1 MERKLFSKVIMTM
14 TAAAVMGLASCS
26 NENTP
31 MGGDLTPQGEPTSM
45 KLVLDLSGGD
55 YSRAINDG
63 NSKTEETTIEKL
75 QVYIY
80 NDKGIFE
87 KEHEIPFAELE
98 EVAGHDNQYA
108 TKNILAA
115 TTGKK
120 TIYVGANM
128 TDAMKQ
134 IMKANSAQALAK
146 KGVGAALS
154 DITVD
159 NKFVM
164 FSTVAA
170 GNTLKATAED
180 QPANIPAD
188 NQVKVTLQRL
198 AAKIAVGM
206 TANLTD
212 QDVQQGAAGNITDL
226 GFLVDNINKMYYLT
240 YGGVDGNT
248 PAATDANMFV
258 KDYDKNNHFEFADWQ
273 NNPQF
278 KGITPGTADKT
289 GWNTAYAAENL
300 TADKFIK
307 GVTRIVVKGQFT
319 PKSGIVVGG
328 TAGQRTFKETDGH
341 IVKGDSYYM
350 FNLPEA
356 GGYAFFKE
364 ADATEDILKEWLTSI
379 GITDTGKQNEAIAAK
394 ILYTNGMNY
403 WWITVDDNRG
413 DIKRNNFYRADITS
427 IWAPGRNDGKFD
439 DIKDKDDK
447 VDEKTNITV
456 KITVEPWNLKEFNA
470 DLRP

>member
-26 NENTP
+26 NENVP

-45 KLVLDLSGGD
+45 KLVLDLSGGA
-55 YSRAINDG
+55 YSRAIQDN
-63 NSKTEETTIEKL
+63 NATEEEKKIKNL
-75 QVYIY
+75 NVYIY
-80 NDKGIFE
+80 DANGIFE
-87 KEHEIPFAELE
+87 KEHEIPFAELD
-98 EVAGHDNQYA
+98 VVVGQDNQYA
-108 TKNILAA
+108 TKNILEA

-128 TDAMKQ
+128 TDAMKK

-146 KGVGAALS
+146 KGVGAALTE
-154 DITVD
+154 ITD
-159 NKFVM
+159 NNGFVM
-164 FSTVAA
+164 FSTTAA
-170 GNTLKATAED
+170 GNTLKATDAD
-180 QPANIPAD
+180 QADQIPVD
-188 NQVKVTLQRL
+188 NQVTVKLQRL

-206 TANLTD
+206 SANT
-212 QDVQQGAAGNITDL
+212 QDIQQGAAGTIDDL

-240 YGGVDGNT
+240 YGGVDGVNT
-248 PAATDANMFV
+248 PAATDANMLV
-258 KDYDKNNHFEFADWQ
+258 KDYVENNFEFADWQ

-278 KGITPGTADKT
+278 KGITPGAAARAT
-289 GWNTAYAAENL
+289 WNTAYAAENL

-328 TAGQRTFKETDGH
+328 TAGQRTFKETDGY
-341 IVKGDSYYM
+341 ITKGENYCM

-364 ADATEDILKEWLTSI
+364 ADATEEILKEWLTSI
-379 GITDTGKQNEAIAAK
+379 GITDTDKQNEAIAAK
-394 ILYTNGMNY
+394 VLYTGGMNY
-403 WWITVDDNRG
+403 WWITVNDNRG
-413 DIKRNNFYRADITS
+413 DITRNNFYRADITS
-427 IWAPGRNDGKFD
+427 IWAPGRNGGKFD
-439 DIKDKDDK
+439 EDKDKDDK

-456 KITVEPWNLKEFNA
+456 KITVEPWQLKEFNA
-470 DLRP
+470 ELRP

>member
-45 KLVLDLSGGD
+45 KLVLDLSGGA
-55 YSRAINDG
+55 YSRAINDV
-63 NSKTEETTIEKL
+63 NSKTEETTINKL

-80 NDKGIFE
+80 NDKGLFE

-154 DITVD
+154 DITTD

-170 GNTLKATAED
+170 GNTLKATDANQAD
-180 QPANIPAD
+180 QIPTE
-188 NQVKVTLQRL
+188 NQVTVTLQRL

-206 TANLTD
+206 SAQMD
-212 QDVQQGAAGNITDL
+212 APDVKQGAAGNITDL

-240 YGGVDGNT
+240 YGGEGVNT
-248 PAATDANMFV
+248 PAATEANMLV
-258 KDYDKNNHFEFADWQ
+258 ADYDKNNFEFATW
-273 NNPQF
+273 NGNPQF
-278 KGITPGTADKT
+278 QAITPGTADKT
-289 GWNTAYAAENL
+289 TWNTAYAAENL
-300 TADKFIK
+300 TTDKVIE

-319 PKSGIVVGG
+319 PKSGIKVDGV
-328 TAGQRTFKETDGH
+328 APNYTFANTDGH
-341 IVKGDSYYM
+341 ITAGTDYYM

-356 GGYAFFKE
+356 GGYAFFNKTDGDDDAKVKAWLKHIGV
-364 ADATEDILKEWLTSI
+364 ADANIDDVATTKV
-379 GITDTGKQNEAIAAK
+379 
-394 ILYTNGMNY
+394 LYTKGMNY

-413 DIKRNNFYRADITS
+413 DIKRNNFYRADIKS
-427 IWAPGRNDGKFD
+427 IWAPGRNNGKFGND
-439 DIKDKDDK
+439 DKDDV

-456 KITVEPWNLKEFNA
+456 KITVEPWTLKEFNA
-470 DLRP
+470 ELRP

>member
-26 NENTP
+26 NENAP

-45 KLVLDLSGGD
+45 KLVLDLSGGA
-55 YSRAINDG
+55 YSRAISDN

-98 EVAGHDNQYA
+98 EVAGHNNQYA

-128 TDAMKQ
+128 TDGMKQ
-134 IMKANSAQALAK
+134 IMKANSVQALAK

-154 DITVD
+154 DITTD

-170 GNTLKATAED
+170 GNTLKATDANQAD
-180 QPANIPAD
+180 QIPTE
-188 NQVKVTLQRL
+188 NQVTVTLQRL

-206 TANLTD
+206 TANLAD
-212 QDVQQGAAGNITDL
+212 QGVQQGAAGEITDL

-240 YGGVDGNT
+240 YGGEGVNT
-248 PAATDANMFV
+248 PAATDANMLV
-258 KDYDKNNHFEFADWQ
+258 ADYDKNNFEFATW
-273 NNPQF
+273 NANPQF
-278 KGITPGTADKT
+278 QTITPGIADKA
-289 GWNTAYAAENL
+289 GWKTAYAAENL
-300 TADKFIK
+300 TTDKVIE

-319 PKSGIVVGG
+319 PKSGIKVDG
-328 TAGQRTFKETDGH
+328 TAGQRTFTETNGY
-341 IVKGDSYYM
+341 ITKGENYCM

-364 ADATEDILKEWLTSI
+364 ADATEEILKEWLTSI
-379 GITDTGKQNEAIAAK
+379 GITDAGKQNEAIAAK
-394 ILYTNGMNY
+394 VLYTGGMNY

-413 DIKRNNFYRADITS
+413 DIKRNNFYRADIKS
-427 IWAPGRNDGKFD
+427 IWAPGRNNGEFGND
-439 DIKDKDDK
+439 DKDDV

-456 KITVEPWNLKEFNA
+456 QITVEPWNLKEFNA

>member
-45 KLVLDLSGGD
+45 KLVLDLSGGA
-55 YSRAINDG
+55 YSRAIQDDNATDV
-63 NSKTEETTIEKL
+63 EKKIDNL
-75 QVYIY
+75 NVYIY
-80 NDKGIFE
+80 DANGIFE
-87 KEHEIPFAELE
+87 KEHILNLANDFEEGANNVWTTNKVLE
-98 EVAGHDNQYA
+98 
-108 TKNILAA
+108 A

-128 TDAMKQ
+128 TAGMKQ

-146 KGVGAALS
+146 KGVGATLTE
-154 DITVD
+154 ITG
-159 NKFVM
+159 NNGFVM

-170 GNTLKATAED
+170 GNTLKATDANQAD
-180 QPANIPAD
+180 QIPTE
-188 NQVKVTLQRL
+188 NQVTVTLQRL

-206 TANLTD
+206 TADLAA
-212 QDVQQGAAGNITDL
+212 QGVKQGAAGEITDL

-240 YGGVDGNT
+240 YGGVDTNT

-258 KDYDKNNHFEFADWQ
+258 KDYDKDNHFEFADWK
-273 NNPQF
+273 NTPQF
-278 KGITPGTADKT
+278 KTITPGTADKT
-289 GWNTAYAAENL
+289 TWKTAYAAENL
-300 TADKFIK
+300 TTDKVIE

-319 PKSGIVVGG
+319 PKSGIKVDGVAPNYTFAN
-328 TAGQRTFKETDGH
+328 TADYIAAGAD
-341 IVKGDSYYM
+341 YYM

-356 GGYAFFKE
+356 GGYAFFNKTDGDDDVKVR
-364 ADATEDILKEWLTSI
+364 AWLKHI
-379 GITDTGKQNEAIAAK
+379 GIANGQLDAVAAAK
-394 ILYTNGMNY
+394 VLYTGGMNY

-413 DIKRNNFYRADITS
+413 DIKRNNFYRADIKS
-427 IWAPGRNDGKFD
+427 IWAPGRNNGEFGN
-439 DIKDKDDK
+439 DDK
-447 VDEKTNITV
+447 GDVVDEKTNITV
-456 KITVEPWNLKEFNA
+456 QITVEPWNMKDFNA

>member
-26 NENTP
+26 NENVP

-55 YSRAINDG
+55 YSRAIQDDNATDV
-63 NSKTEETTIEKL
+63 EKKIDNL
-75 QVYIY
+75 NVYIY
-80 NDKGIFE
+80 DANGIFE
-87 KEHEIPFAELE
+87 KEHILNLANDFEEGANNVWTTNKVLE
-98 EVAGHDNQYA
+98 
-108 TKNILAA
+108 A

-146 KGVGAALS
+146 KGVGATLTE
-154 DITVD
+154 ITG
-159 NKFVM
+159 NNGFVM

-170 GNTLKATAED
+170 GNTLKATD
-180 QPANIPAD
+180 ANQANQIPTE
-188 NQVKVTLQRL
+188 NQVTVTLQRL

-206 TANLTD
+206 TANLAD
-212 QDVQQGAAGNITDL
+212 LGVKQGAAGEITDL

-248 PAATDANMFV
+248 PAATDANMLV
-258 KDYDKNNHFEFADWQ
+258 ADYDKNNFEFATW
-273 NNPQF
+273 NANPQF
-278 KGITPGTADKT
+278 QTITPGTVGKET
-289 GWNTAYAAENL
+289 WRTAYAAENL
-300 TADKFIK
+300 TTDKVIE

-319 PKSGIVVGG
+319 PKSGIKVDGVAPDYTFTN
-328 TAGQRTFKETDGH
+328 TADH
-341 IVKGDSYYM
+341 IAAGADYYM

-356 GGYAFFKE
+356 GGYAFFNKTDGDDDVKVT
-364 ADATEDILKEWLTSI
+364 AWLKHI
-379 GITDTGKQNEAIAAK
+379 GIADGQLDAVAATK
-394 ILYTNGMNY
+394 VLYTKGMNY

-413 DIKRNNFYRADITS
+413 DIKRNNFYRADIKS
-427 IWAPGRNDGKFD
+427 IWAPGRNNGEFGN
-439 DIKDKDDK
+439 DDK
-447 VDEKTNITV
+447 GDVVDEKTNITV

-470 DLRP
+470 ELRP

>member
-26 NENTP
+26 NENVP

-45 KLVLDLSGGD
+45 KLVLDLSGGA

-63 NSKTEETTIEKL
+63 NSKTEETTIDKL

-87 KEHEIPFAELE
+87 KEHEIPFAELD
-98 EVAGHDNQYA
+98 EVVGEDNKYA

-154 DITVD
+154 DITTN

-170 GNTLKATAED
+170 GNTLKATDANQAD
-180 QPANIPAD
+180 QIPTE
-188 NQVKVTLQRL
+188 NQVTVTLQRL

-206 TANLTD
+206 SAQMD
-212 QDVQQGAAGNITDL
+212 APGVKQGAAGEITNL

-248 PAATDANMFV
+248 PAATDANMLV
-258 KDYDKNNHFEFADWQ
+258 ADYDKNNFEFATW
-273 NNPQF
+273 NANPQF
-278 KGITPGTADKT
+278 QTITPGTVGKET
-289 GWNTAYAAENL
+289 WNTAYAAENL
-300 TADKFIK
+300 TTDKVIE

-319 PKSGIVVGG
+319 PKSGIKVDGV
-328 TAGQRTFKETDGH
+328 APDYTFANTDGH
-341 IVKGDSYYM
+341 ITAGTDYYM

-356 GGYAFFKE
+356 GGYAFFNKTDGDDDAKVKAWLKHIGV
-364 ADATEDILKEWLTSI
+364 ADVNIDDVAATKV
-379 GITDTGKQNEAIAAK
+379 
-394 ILYTNGMNY
+394 LYTKGMNY

-413 DIKRNNFYRADITS
+413 DIKRNNFYRADIKS
-427 IWAPGRNDGKFD
+427 IWAPGRNNGEFGND
-439 DIKDKDDK
+439 DKDDV

-456 KITVEPWNLKEFNA
+456 QITVEPWQMKDFNA
-470 DLRP
+470 ELRP

>member
-26 NENTP
+26 NENVP

-45 KLVLDLSGGD
+45 KLVLDLSGGA

-63 NSKTEETTIEKL
+63 NSKTEETTIDKL

-87 KEHEIPFAELE
+87 KEHEIPFAELD
-98 EVAGHDNQYA
+98 EVVGEDNKYA

-154 DITVD
+154 DITTN

-170 GNTLKATAED
+170 GNTLKATD
-180 QPANIPAD
+180 ANQAGQIPTE
-188 NQVKVTLQRL
+188 NQVTVTLQRL

-206 TANLTD
+206 SAQMD
-212 QDVQQGAAGNITDL
+212 APGVKQGAAGEITNL

-248 PAATDANMFV
+248 PAATDANMLV
-258 KDYDKNNHFEFADWQ
+258 ADYDKNNFEFATW
-273 NNPQF
+273 NANPQF
-278 KGITPGTADKT
+278 QTITPGTVGKET
-289 GWNTAYAAENL
+289 WNTAYAAENL
-300 TADKFIK
+300 TTDKVIE

-319 PKSGIVVGG
+319 PKSGIKVDGV
-328 TAGQRTFKETDGH
+328 APSYTFANTDGH
-341 IVKGDSYYM
+341 ITAGTDYYM

-356 GGYAFFKE
+356 GGYAFFNKTDGDDDAKVKAWLKHIGV
-364 ADATEDILKEWLTSI
+364 ADANID
-379 GITDTGKQNEAIAAK
+379 DVAATK
-394 ILYTNGMNY
+394 VLYTKGMNY

-413 DIKRNNFYRADITS
+413 DIKRNNFYRADIKS
-427 IWAPGRNDGKFD
+427 IWAPGRNNGEFGND
-439 DIKDKDDK
+439 DKDDV

-456 KITVEPWNLKEFNA
+456 QITVEPWQMKDFNA
-470 DLRP
+470 ELRP

>member
-26 NENTP
+26 NENVP

-45 KLVLDLSGGD
+45 KLVLDLSGGA
-55 YSRAINDG
+55 YSRAIQDDNATDV
-63 NSKTEETTIEKL
+63 EKKIDNL
-75 QVYIY
+75 NVYIY
-80 NDKGIFE
+80 DANGIFE
-87 KEHEIPFAELE
+87 KEHILNLANDFEEGANNVWTTNKVLE
-98 EVAGHDNQYA
+98 
-108 TKNILAA
+108 A

-128 TDAMKQ
+128 TAGMKQ

-146 KGVGAALS
+146 KGVGATLTE
-154 DITVD
+154 ITD
-159 NKFVM
+159 NNGFVM

-180 QPANIPAD
+180 QPANIPTE
-188 NQVKVTLQRL
+188 NQVTVTLQRL

-206 TANLTD
+206 SAQMD
-212 QDVQQGAAGNITDL
+212 APGVKQGAAGNITDL

-240 YGGVDGNT
+240 YGGEGVNT
-248 PAATDANMFV
+248 PAATDANMLV
-258 KDYDKNNHFEFADWQ
+258 KDYAENNFEFAAWN
-273 NNPQF
+273 NNPEF
-278 KGITPGTADKT
+278 KGITPGTAAKAT
-289 GWNTAYAAENL
+289 WNTAYAAENL

-319 PKSGIVVGG
+319 PKSGIKVGG
-328 TAGQRTFKETDGH
+328 VAPNYTFANTDGH
-341 IVKGDSYYM
+341 ITAGTDYYM

-356 GGYAFFKE
+356 GGYAFFNKTDGDDDAKVKAWLKHIGV
-364 ADATEDILKEWLTSI
+364 ADANID
-379 GITDTGKQNEAIAAK
+379 DVAATK
-394 ILYTNGMNY
+394 VLYTKGMNY

-413 DIKRNNFYRADITS
+413 DIKRNNFYRADIKS
-427 IWAPGRNDGKFD
+427 IWAPGRNNGEFGAD
-439 DIKDKDDK
+439 DKDDV

-456 KITVEPWNLKEFNA
+456 QITVEPWTLKEFNA
-470 DLRP
+470 ELRP

>member
-26 NENTP
+26 NENVP

-45 KLVLDLSGGD
+45 KLVLDLSGGA
-55 YSRAINDG
+55 YTRAIND
-63 NSKTEETTIEKL
+63 NNATEEEKKIDKL

-87 KEHEIPFAELE
+87 KEHEISFADLE
-98 EVAGHDNQYA
+98 EVAGQGNQYA

-128 TDAMKQ
+128 TAGMKQ
-134 IMKANSAQALAK
+134 IMKANSVQALAK
-146 KGVGAALS
+146 KGVGAALTE
-154 DITVD
+154 ITAQTG
-159 NKFVM
+159 FVM

-170 GNTLKATAED
+170 GNTLKATDANQAD
-180 QPANIPAD
+180 QIPAD
-188 NQVKVTLQRL
+188 NQVTVTLQRL

-206 TANLTD
+206 SANLAD
-212 QDVQQGAAGNITDL
+212 QNVKQGAAGEITDL

-240 YGGVDGNT
+240 YGGVNGVNT

-258 KDYDKNNHFEFADWQ
+258 KDYDKDNHFEFADWQ

-278 KGITPGTADKT
+278 QTITPGTADKAT
-289 GWNTAYAAENL
+289 WNTAYAAENL
-300 TADKFIK
+300 TTDKVIE

-319 PKSGIVVGG
+319 PQSGIKVTGNAPDYTFTN
-328 TAGQRTFKETDGH
+328 TAGHITAGTD
-341 IVKGDSYYM
+341 YYM

-356 GGYAFFKE
+356 GGYAFFNKTDGE
-364 ADATEDILKEWLTSI
+364 DDAKVKAWLKHIGVADANID
-379 GITDTGKQNEAIAAK
+379 DVAATK
-394 ILYTNGMNY
+394 VLYKKGMNY

-413 DIKRNNFYRADITS
+413 DIKRNNFYRADIKS
-427 IWAPGRNDGKFD
+427 IWAPGRNNGEFGNG
-439 DIKDKDDK
+439 DKGDV

-456 KITVEPWNLKEFNA
+456 QITVEPWTLKEFNA
-470 DLRP
+470 ELRP

>member
-26 NENTP
+26 NENDP

-45 KLVLDLSGGD
+45 KLVLDLSGGA

-63 NSKTEETTIEKL
+63 NSKTEETTIDKL

-87 KEHEIPFAELE
+87 KEHEIPFTELDA
-98 EVAGHDNQYA
+98 VVGQDNQYA

-146 KGVGAALS
+146 KGVSAALS
-154 DITVD
+154 DITTD

-170 GNTLKATAED
+170 GNTLKATDANQAD
-180 QPANIPAD
+180 QIPTE
-188 NQVKVTLQRL
+188 NRVTVTLQRL

-206 TANLTD
+206 SAQMD
-212 QDVQQGAAGNITDL
+212 APGVKQGAAGEITDL

-248 PAATDANMFV
+248 PAATDANMLV
-258 KDYDKNNHFEFADWQ
+258 NDYKKTEFELENWG

-278 KGITPGTADKT
+278 KTITPGIT
-289 GWNTAYAAENL
+289 GKENWHTAYAAENL
-300 TADKFIK
+300 TTDKVIE

-319 PKSGIVVGG
+319 PKSGIKVDG
-328 TAGQRTFKETDGH
+328 TVGQRTFTETNGH
-341 IVKGDSYYM
+341 IAKNANYYM
-350 FNLPEA
+350 FNLLEA
-356 GGYAFFKE
+356 GGYAFFNE
-364 ADATEDILKEWLTSI
+364 ADATDEILKEWLTSI
-379 GITDTGKQNEAIAAK
+379 GITDQDKQNETIAAK
-394 ILYTNGMNY
+394 VLYTQGMNY

-413 DIKRNNFYRADITS
+413 DIKRNNFYRADIKS
-427 IWAPGRNDGKFD
+427 IWAPGRNNGEFG
-439 DIKDKDDK
+439 KDDK
-447 VDEKTNITV
+447 DAVVDEKTNITV
-456 KITVEPWNLKEFNA
+456 QITVEPWTMKDFNA
-470 DLRP
+470 ELRP

>member
-1 MERKLFSKVIMTM
+1 M

-26 NENTP
+26 NENVP

-45 KLVLDLSGGD
+45 KLVLDLSGGA
-55 YSRAINDG
+55 YSRAIQDDNATDV
-63 NSKTEETTIEKL
+63 EKKIDNL
-75 QVYIY
+75 NVYIY
-80 NDKGIFE
+80 DANGIFE
-87 KEHEIPFAELE
+87 KEHILNLANDFEEGANNVWTTNKVLE
-98 EVAGHDNQYA
+98 
-108 TKNILAA
+108 A

-146 KGVGAALS
+146 KGVGATLTE
-154 DITVD
+154 ITG
-159 NKFVM
+159 NNGFVM

-170 GNTLKATAED
+170 GNTLKATD
-180 QPANIPAD
+180 ANQANQIPTE
-188 NQVKVTLQRL
+188 NQVTVTLQRL

-206 TANLTD
+206 TANLAD
-212 QDVQQGAAGNITDL
+212 PGVKQGAAGEITDL

-258 KDYDKNNHFEFADWQ
+258 KDYDKDNHFEFADWK
-273 NNPQF
+273 NTPQF
-278 KGITPGTADKT
+278 KIITPGTVGKET
-289 GWNTAYAAENL
+289 WSTAYAAENL
-300 TADKFIK
+300 TTDKVIE

-319 PKSGIVVGG
+319 PKSGIKVDGVAPDYTFTN
-328 TAGQRTFKETDGH
+328 TADH
-341 IVKGDSYYM
+341 IAAGADYYM

-356 GGYAFFKE
+356 GGYAFFNKTDGDDDVKVK
-364 ADATEDILKEWLTSI
+364 AWLKHI
-379 GITDTGKQNEAIAAK
+379 GIADGQLDAVAATK
-394 ILYTNGMNY
+394 VLYTKGMNY

-413 DIKRNNFYRADITS
+413 DIKRNNFYRADIKS
-427 IWAPGRNDGKFD
+427 IWAPGRNNGEFGTD
-439 DIKDKDDK
+439 DKDDV

-456 KITVEPWNLKEFNA
+456 QITVEPWNLKEFNA
-470 DLRP
+470 ELRP

>member
-1 MERKLFSKVIMTM
+1 MTM

-26 NENTP
+26 NENVP
-31 MGGDLTPQGEPTSM
+31 MGGDLTPHGEPTSM
-45 KLVLDLSGGD
+45 KLVLDLSGGA

-63 NSKTEETTIEKL
+63 NSKTEETTIDKL

-87 KEHEIPFAELE
+87 KEHEISFAELD
-98 EVAGHDNQYA
+98 EVAGEDNKYA

-154 DITVD
+154 DITTD

-170 GNTLKATAED
+170 DNTLKTTDANQAD
-180 QPANIPAD
+180 QIPTE
-188 NQVKVTLQRL
+188 NQVTVTLQRL

-206 TANLTD
+206 SAQMD
-212 QDVQQGAAGNITDL
+212 APGVKQGAAGEITDL

-240 YGGVDGNT
+240 YGGEGVNI

-258 KDYDKNNHFEFADWQ
+258 KDYDKNNFEFATW
-273 NNPQF
+273 NANPQF
-278 KGITPGTADKT
+278 QTITPGTAAKAT
-289 GWNTAYAAENL
+289 WNTAYAAENL
-300 TADKFIK
+300 TTDKVIE

-319 PKSGIVVGG
+319 PKSGIKVDGV
-328 TAGQRTFKETDGH
+328 APNYTFANTDGH
-341 IVKGDSYYM
+341 ITAGTDYYM

-356 GGYAFFKE
+356 GGYAFFNKTDGDDDAKVKAWLKHIGV
-364 ADATEDILKEWLTSI
+364 ADANINDV
-379 GITDTGKQNEAIAAK
+379 AATK
-394 ILYTNGMNY
+394 VLYTKGMNY

-413 DIKRNNFYRADITS
+413 DIKRNNFYRADIKS
-427 IWAPGRNDGKFD
+427 IWAPGRNNGEFGN
-439 DIKDKDDK
+439 DDK
-447 VDEKTNITV
+447 GDVVDEKTNITV
-456 KITVEPWNLKEFNA
+456 KITVEPWSLKEFNA
-470 DLRP
+470 ELRP

>member
-26 NENTP
+26 NENVP

-45 KLVLDLSGGD
+45 KLVLDLSGGA
-55 YSRAINDG
+55 YSRAIQDDNATDV
-63 NSKTEETTIEKL
+63 EKKIDNL
-75 QVYIY
+75 NVYIY
-80 NDKGIFE
+80 DANGIFE
-87 KEHEIPFAELE
+87 KEHILNLANDFEEGANNVWTTNKVLE
-98 EVAGHDNQYA
+98 
-108 TKNILAA
+108 A

-128 TDAMKQ
+128 TAGMKQ

-146 KGVGAALS
+146 KGVGATLTE
-154 DITVD
+154 ITG
-159 NKFVM
+159 NNGFVM

-170 GNTLKATAED
+170 GNTLKATD
-180 QPANIPAD
+180 ANQAAQIPTE
-188 NQVKVTLQRL
+188 NQVTVTLQRL

-206 TANLTD
+206 SANTPD
-212 QDVQQGAAGNITDL
+212 IQKGAAGTIDEL

-240 YGGVDGNT
+240 YGGVEGVND

-258 KDYDKNNHFEFADWQ
+258 KDYDKVNHFEFAAWG

-278 KGITPGTADKT
+278 QTITPGTADKT
-289 GWNTAYAAENL
+289 TWKTAYAAENL
-300 TADKFIK
+300 TTDKVIE

-319 PKSGIVVGG
+319 PKSGIMVGG
-328 TAGQRTFKETDGH
+328 TAGQHTFKETDGH
-341 IVKGDSYYM
+341 IAKGANYYM

-356 GGYAFFKE
+356 GGYAFFNE
-364 ADATEDILKEWLTSI
+364 ADATDKILKEWLASI
-379 GITDTGKQNEAIAAK
+379 GITDQNKQNEAIAAK
-394 ILYTNGMNY
+394 VLYTKGMNY

-413 DIKRNNFYRADITS
+413 DIKRNNFYRADIKS
-427 IWAPGRNDGKFD
+427 IWAPGRNNGEFGND
-439 DIKDKDDK
+439 DKDDV

-456 KITVEPWNLKEFNA
+456 QITVEPWQMKNFNA
-470 DLRP
+470 ELRP

>member
-26 NENTP
+26 NENVP

-45 KLVLDLSGGD
+45 KLVLDLSGGA

-63 NSKTEETTIEKL
+63 NSKTEETTIDKL

-87 KEHEIPFAELE
+87 KEHEIPFAELD
-98 EVAGHDNQYA
+98 EVVGEDNKYA

-154 DITVD
+154 DITTN

-170 GNTLKATAED
+170 GNTLKATDANQAD
-180 QPANIPAD
+180 QIPTE
-188 NQVKVTLQRL
+188 NQVTVTLQRL

-206 TANLTD
+206 SAQMD
-212 QDVQQGAAGNITDL
+212 APGVKQGAAGEITNL

-248 PAATDANMFV
+248 PAATDANMLV
-258 KDYDKNNHFEFADWQ
+258 ADYDKNNFEFATW
-273 NNPQF
+273 NANPQF
-278 KGITPGTADKT
+278 QTITPGTVRKET
-289 GWNTAYAAENL
+289 WNTAYAAENL
-300 TADKFIK
+300 TTDKVIE

-319 PKSGIVVGG
+319 PKSGIKVDGV
-328 TAGQRTFKETDGH
+328 APNYTFANTDGH
-341 IVKGDSYYM
+341 ITAGTDYYM

-356 GGYAFFKE
+356 GGYAFFNKTDGGDDAKVKAWLKHIGV
-364 ADATEDILKEWLTSI
+364 ADANID
-379 GITDTGKQNEAIAAK
+379 DVAATK
-394 ILYTNGMNY
+394 VLYTKGMNY

-413 DIKRNNFYRADITS
+413 DIKRNNFYRADIKS
-427 IWAPGRNDGKFD
+427 IWAPGRNNGEFGND
-439 DIKDKDDK
+439 DKDDV

-456 KITVEPWNLKEFNA
+456 QITVEPWQMKDFNA
-470 DLRP
+470 ELRP

>member
-45 KLVLDLSGGD
+45 KLVLDLSGGA
-55 YSRAINDG
+55 YSRAIQDDNATDV
-63 NSKTEETTIEKL
+63 EKKIDNL
-75 QVYIY
+75 NVYIY
-80 NDKGIFE
+80 DANGIFE
-87 KEHEIPFAELE
+87 KEHILNLANDFEEGANNVWTTNKVLE
-98 EVAGHDNQYA
+98 
-108 TKNILAA
+108 A

-134 IMKANSAQALAK
+134 IMKANSVQALAK
-146 KGVGAALS
+146 KGVGATLTE
-154 DITVD
+154 ITG
-159 NKFVM
+159 NNGFVM
-164 FSTVAA
+164 FSTTAA
-170 GNTLKATAED
+170 GNTLKATDVNQAD
-180 QPANIPAD
+180 QIPTE
-188 NQVKVTLQRL
+188 NQVTVTLQRL

-206 TANLTD
+206 SAQMDALG
-212 QDVQQGAAGNITDL
+212 VKQGAAGDITNL

-240 YGGVDGNT
+240 YGGVDNNT

-258 KDYDKNNHFEFADWQ
+258 RDYDKDNHFEFADWQ
-273 NNPQF
+273 NTPQF
-278 KGITPGTADKT
+278 KTITPGTADKT

-300 TADKFIK
+300 TTDKVIE

-319 PKSGIVVGG
+319 PKSGIKVDGV
-328 TAGQRTFKETDGH
+328 APNYTFANTDGH
-341 IVKGDSYYM
+341 ITAGTDYYM

-356 GGYAFFKE
+356 GGYAFFNKTDGDD
-364 ADATEDILKEWLTSI
+364 DAKVKAWLKHI
-379 GITDTGKQNEAIAAK
+379 GIADGQLAAVAATK
-394 ILYTNGMNY
+394 VLYTKGMNY

-413 DIKRNNFYRADITS
+413 DIKRNNFYRADIKS
-427 IWAPGRNDGKFD
+427 IWAPGRNNGEFGA
-439 DIKDKDDK
+439 DDK
-447 VDEKTNITV
+447 GDVVDEKTNITV
-456 KITVEPWNLKEFNA
+456 QITVDPWTLKEFNA

>member
-26 NENTP
+26 NENVP

-45 KLVLDLSGGD
+45 KLVLDLSGGA
-55 YSRAINDG
+55 YSRAIQDDNATDV
-63 NSKTEETTIEKL
+63 EKKIDNL
-75 QVYIY
+75 NVYIY
-80 NDKGIFE
+80 DANGIFE
-87 KEHEIPFAELE
+87 KEHILNLANDFEEGANNVWTTNKVLE
-98 EVAGHDNQYA
+98 
-108 TKNILAA
+108 A

-128 TDAMKQ
+128 TAGMKQ

-146 KGVGAALS
+146 KGVGATLTE
-154 DITVD
+154 ITD
-159 NKFVM
+159 NNGFVM

-180 QPANIPAD
+180 QPANIPTE
-188 NQVKVTLQRL
+188 NQVTVTLQRL

-206 TANLTD
+206 SAQMD
-212 QDVQQGAAGNITDL
+212 APGVKQGAAGNITDL

-240 YGGVDGNT
+240 YGGEGVNT

-273 NNPQF
+273 HNPQF
-278 KGITPGTADKT
+278 QTITPGTVGKET
-289 GWNTAYAAENL
+289 WNTAYAAENL
-300 TADKFIK
+300 TTDKVIE

-319 PKSGIVVGG
+319 PKSGIKVDGVDPNY
-328 TAGQRTFKETDGH
+328 TFTNADGH
-341 IVKGDSYYM
+341 ITAGSDYYM
-350 FNLPEA
+350 FNLLEA
-356 GGYAFFKE
+356 GGYAFFNKTDGDD
-364 ADATEDILKEWLTSI
+364 DAKVKAWLKHI
-379 GITDTGKQNEAIAAK
+379 GIADDRLDAVAATK
-394 ILYTNGMNY
+394 VLYTKGMNY

-413 DIKRNNFYRADITS
+413 DIKRNNFYRADIKS
-427 IWAPGRNDGKFD
+427 IWAPGRNNGEFGAD
-439 DIKDKDDK
+439 DKDDV

-456 KITVEPWNLKEFNA
+456 QITVEPWQLKDFNA
-470 DLRP
+470 ELRP

>member
-26 NENTP
+26 NENVP

-45 KLVLDLSGGD
+45 KLVLDLSGGA

-63 NSKTEETTIEKL
+63 NSKTEETTIDKL

-87 KEHEIPFAELE
+87 KEHEIPFAELD
-98 EVAGHDNQYA
+98 EVVGEDNKYA

-154 DITVD
+154 DITTN

-170 GNTLKATAED
+170 GNTLKATDANQAD
-180 QPANIPAD
+180 QIPTE
-188 NQVKVTLQRL
+188 NQVTVTLQRL

-206 TANLTD
+206 SAQMD
-212 QDVQQGAAGNITDL
+212 APGVKQGAAGEITNL

-248 PAATDANMFV
+248 PAATDANMLV
-258 KDYDKNNHFEFADWQ
+258 ADYDKNNFEFATW
-273 NNPQF
+273 NANPQF
-278 KGITPGTADKT
+278 QTITPGTVGKET
-289 GWNTAYAAENL
+289 WNTAYAAENL
-300 TADKFIK
+300 TTDKVIE

-319 PKSGIVVGG
+319 PKSGIKVDGV
-328 TAGQRTFKETDGH
+328 APNYTFANTDGH
-341 IVKGDSYYM
+341 ITAGTDYYM

-356 GGYAFFKE
+356 GGYAFFNKTDGGDDAKVKAWLKHIGV
-364 ADATEDILKEWLTSI
+364 ADANID
-379 GITDTGKQNEAIAAK
+379 DVAATK
-394 ILYTNGMNY
+394 VLYTKGMNY

-413 DIKRNNFYRADITS
+413 DIKRNNFYRADIKS
-427 IWAPGRNDGKFD
+427 IWAPGRNNGEFGND
-439 DIKDKDDK
+439 DKDDV

-456 KITVEPWNLKEFNA
+456 QITVEPWQMKDFNA
-470 DLRP
+470 ELRP

>member
-45 KLVLDLSGGD
+45 KLVLDLSGGA

-63 NSKTEETTIEKL
+63 NSKTEETTIDKL

-87 KEHEIPFAELE
+87 KEHEIPFAELD
-98 EVAGHDNQYA
+98 EVVGEDNKYA

-154 DITVD
+154 DITTD

-170 GNTLKATAED
+170 GNTLKATDANQAD
-180 QPANIPAD
+180 QIPTE
-188 NQVKVTLQRL
+188 NQVTVTLQRL

-206 TANLTD
+206 SAQMD
-212 QDVQQGAAGNITDL
+212 APGVKQGAAGEITNL

-248 PAATDANMFV
+248 PAATDANMLV
-258 KDYDKNNHFEFADWQ
+258 ADYDKNNFEFATW
-273 NNPQF
+273 NANPQF
-278 KGITPGTADKT
+278 QTITPGTVGKET
-289 GWNTAYAAENL
+289 WNTAYAAENL
-300 TADKFIK
+300 TTDKVIE

-319 PKSGIVVGG
+319 PKSGIKVDGV
-328 TAGQRTFKETDGH
+328 APNYTFANTDGH
-341 IVKGDSYYM
+341 ITAGTDYYM

-356 GGYAFFKE
+356 GGYAFFNKTDGGD
-364 ADATEDILKEWLTSI
+364 DAKVKAWLKHI
-379 GITDTGKQNEAIAAK
+379 GIADGQLDAVAATK
-394 ILYTNGMNY
+394 VLYTKGMNY

-413 DIKRNNFYRADITS
+413 DIKRNNFYRADIKS
-427 IWAPGRNDGKFD
+427 IWAPGRNNGEFGN
-439 DIKDKDDK
+439 DDK
-447 VDEKTNITV
+447 GDVVDEKTNITV
-456 KITVEPWNLKEFNA
+456 QITVEPWNLKEFNA

>member
-26 NENTP
+26 NENVP

-45 KLVLDLSGGD
+45 KLVLDLSGGA

-63 NSKTEETTIEKL
+63 NSKAEETTIDKL

-87 KEHEIPFAELE
+87 KEHEIPFAELD
-98 EVAGHDNQYA
+98 EVAGQGNKYA

-154 DITVD
+154 DITTD

-170 GNTLKATAED
+170 GNTLKATDANQAD
-180 QPANIPAD
+180 QIPTE
-188 NQVKVTLQRL
+188 NQVTVTLQRL

-206 TANLTD
+206 SAEMNAPG
-212 QDVQQGAAGNITDL
+212 VKQGAAGEITDL

-240 YGGVDGNT
+240 YGGEGVNT
-248 PAATDANMFV
+248 PAATDANMLV
-258 KDYDKNNHFEFADWQ
+258 ADYDKNNFEFATW
-273 NNPQF
+273 NANPQF
-278 KGITPGTADKT
+278 QTITPGTAEKAT
-289 GWNTAYAAENL
+289 WNTAYAAENL
-300 TADKFIK
+300 TTDKVIE

-319 PKSGIVVGG
+319 PKSGIAVTGNAPNYTFTETADYI
-328 TAGQRTFKETDGH
+328 TAGAD
-341 IVKGDSYYM
+341 YYM

-356 GGYAFFKE
+356 GGYAFFNK
-364 ADATEDILKEWLTSI
+364 ADGDDDVKVKAWLKHI
-379 GITDTGKQNEAIAAK
+379 GIADGQLDAVAK
-394 ILYTNGMNY
+394 TKVLYTKGMNY

-413 DIKRNNFYRADITS
+413 DIKRNNFYRADIKS
-427 IWAPGRNDGKFD
+427 IWAPGRNNGEFGND
-439 DIKDKDDK
+439 DKDDV

-456 KITVEPWNLKEFNA
+456 QITVEPWNLKEFNA

>member
-45 KLVLDLSGGD
+45 KLVLDLSGGA

-63 NSKTEETTIEKL
+63 NSKAEETTIDKL

-87 KEHEIPFAELE
+87 KEHEIPFAELD
-98 EVAGHDNQYA
+98 EVAGQDNKYA
-108 TKNILAA
+108 TKNLLAA

-134 IMKANSAQALAK
+134 IMKANSVQALAK
-146 KGVGAALS
+146 KGVGAALR
-154 DITVD
+154 DITTD
-159 NKFVM
+159 DKFVM

-170 GNTLKATAED
+170 GNTLKATDANQAD
-180 QPANIPAD
+180 QVPTE
-188 NQVKVTLQRL
+188 NQVTVTLQRL

-212 QDVQQGAAGNITDL
+212 QGVQQGAAGNITDL

-248 PAATDANMFV
+248 PAATDANMLV
-258 KDYDKNNHFEFADWQ
+258 ADYDKNNFEFATW
-273 NNPQF
+273 NGNPQF
-278 KGITPGTADKT
+278 QAITPGTADKT
-289 GWNTAYAAENL
+289 TWKTAYAAENL
-300 TADKFIK
+300 TTDKVIE

-319 PKSGIVVGG
+319 PKSGIAVTGNDPDYTFTETANHI
-328 TAGQRTFKETDGH
+328 TAGAD
-341 IVKGDSYYM
+341 YYM

-356 GGYAFFKE
+356 GGYAFFNKTDGDDDVKVK
-364 ADATEDILKEWLTSI
+364 AWLKHI
-379 GITDTGKQNEAIAAK
+379 GIADGQLDAVAATK
-394 ILYTNGMNY
+394 VLYTKGMNY

-413 DIKRNNFYRADITS
+413 DIKRNNFYRADIKS
-427 IWAPGRNDGKFD
+427 IWAPGRNNGEFGVD
-439 DIKDKDDK
+439 DKDDV

-456 KITVEPWNLKEFNA
+456 QITVEPWQLKEFNA
-470 DLRP
+470 ELRP

>member
-45 KLVLDLSGGD
+45 KLVLDLSGGA
-55 YSRAINDG
+55 YSRAINDV
-63 NSKTEETTIEKL
+63 NSKTEETTIDKL

-87 KEHEIPFAELE
+87 KEHEISFAELN
-98 EVAGHDNQYA
+98 EVAGEDNKYA

-154 DITVD
+154 DITTD

-170 GNTLKATAED
+170 GNTLKATDANQAD
-180 QPANIPAD
+180 QIPTE
-188 NQVKVTLQRL
+188 NQVTVTLQRL

-206 TANLTD
+206 TANLVD
-212 QDVQQGAAGNITDL
+212 PGVKQGAAGEITDL

-240 YGGVDGNT
+240 YGGEGVNI

-258 KDYDKNNHFEFADWQ
+258 KDYDKNNFEFATW
-273 NNPQF
+273 NANPQF
-278 KGITPGTADKT
+278 QTITPGTAAKAT
-289 GWNTAYAAENL
+289 WNTAYAAENL
-300 TADKFIK
+300 TTDKVIE

-319 PKSGIVVGG
+319 PKSGIKVDGV
-328 TAGQRTFKETDGH
+328 APNYTFANTDGH
-341 IVKGDSYYM
+341 ITAGTDYYM

-356 GGYAFFKE
+356 GGYAFFNKTDGDDDAKVKAWLKHIGV
-364 ADATEDILKEWLTSI
+364 ADANINDV
-379 GITDTGKQNEAIAAK
+379 AATK
-394 ILYTNGMNY
+394 VLYTKGMNY

-413 DIKRNNFYRADITS
+413 DIKRNNFYRADIKS
-427 IWAPGRNDGKFD
+427 IWAPGRNNGEFGA
-439 DIKDKDDK
+439 DDK
-447 VDEKTNITV
+447 GDVVDEKTNITV
-456 KITVEPWNLKEFNA
+456 QITVEPWQLKEFNA
-470 DLRP
+470 ELRP

>member
-45 KLVLDLSGGD
+45 KLVLDLSGGA
-55 YSRAINDG
+55 YSRAIQDDNATDV
-63 NSKTEETTIEKL
+63 EKKIDNL
-75 QVYIY
+75 NVYIY
-80 NDKGIFE
+80 DANGIFE
-87 KEHEIPFAELE
+87 KEHILNLANDFEEGVDNVWTTNKVLE
-98 EVAGHDNQYA
+98 
-108 TKNILAA
+108 A

-128 TDAMKQ
+128 TDAMKK

-146 KGVGAALS
+146 KGVGATLAE
-154 DITVD
+154 ITG
-159 NKFVM
+159 NNGFVM

-170 GNTLKATAED
+170 GNTLKATD
-180 QPANIPAD
+180 ANQANQIPTE
-188 NQVKVTLQRL
+188 NQVTVTLQRL

-212 QDVQQGAAGNITDL
+212 QGVQQGAAGNITDL

-240 YGGVDGNT
+240 YGGEGVNT
-248 PAATDANMFV
+248 PAATDANMLV
-258 KDYDKNNHFEFADWQ
+258 ADYDKNNFEFAIWKG
-273 NNPQF
+273 NPQF
-278 KGITPGTADKT
+278 QAITPGTADKT
-289 GWNTAYAAENL
+289 TWKTAYAAENL
-300 TADKFIK
+300 TTDKVIE

-319 PKSGIVVGG
+319 PKSGIMVDG
-328 TAGQRTFKETDGH
+328 TAGQHTFKETDGH
-341 IVKGDSYYM
+341 IAKGANYYM

-364 ADATEDILKEWLTSI
+364 ADATDEILKEWLTSI
-379 GITDTGKQNEAIAAK
+379 GITDAGKQNEAIAAK
-394 ILYTNGMNY
+394 VLYTGGMNY

-413 DIKRNNFYRADITS
+413 DIKRNNFYRADIKS
-427 IWAPGRNDGKFD
+427 IWAPGRNNGEFG
-439 DIKDKDDK
+439 KDDK
-447 VDEKTNITV
+447 GDVVDEKTNITV
-456 KITVEPWNLKEFNA
+456 QITVEPWQLKEFNA
-470 DLRP
+470 ELRP

>member
-1 MERKLFSKVIMTM
+1 M

-26 NENTP
+26 NENVP

-45 KLVLDLSGGD
+45 KLVLDLSGGA
-55 YSRAINDG
+55 YSRAIQDDNATDV
-63 NSKTEETTIEKL
+63 EKKIDNL
-75 QVYIY
+75 NVYIY
-80 NDKGIFE
+80 DANGIFE
-87 KEHEIPFAELE
+87 KEHILNLANDFEEGVNNVWTTNKVLE
-98 EVAGHDNQYA
+98 
-108 TKNILAA
+108 A

-128 TDAMKQ
+128 TAGMKQ

-146 KGVGAALS
+146 KGVGATLTE
-154 DITVD
+154 ITD
-159 NKFVM
+159 NNGFVM

-188 NQVKVTLQRL
+188 NQVTVTLQRL

-226 GFLVDNINKMYYLT
+226 GFLVDNINKMYCLT
-240 YGGVDGNT
+240 YGGVNGGNL
-248 PAATDANMFV
+248 PAPTDANMFV
-258 KDYDKNNHFEFADWQ
+258 KDYDKNNHFEFADW
-273 NNPQF
+273 NNTPQF
-278 KGITPGTADKT
+278 KGITPCTADKT

-300 TADKFIK
+300 TTDKVIE

-319 PKSGIVVGG
+319 PKSGIKVDGV
-328 TAGQRTFKETDGH
+328 APNYTFANTDGH
-341 IVKGDSYYM
+341 ITAGTDYYM

-356 GGYAFFKE
+356 GGYAFFNKTDGDDDAKVKAWLKHIGV
-364 ADATEDILKEWLTSI
+364 ADNQLDAV
-379 GITDTGKQNEAIAAK
+379 AK
-394 ILYTNGMNY
+394 TKVLYTKGMNY

-413 DIKRNNFYRADITS
+413 DIKRNNFYRADIKS
-427 IWAPGRNDGKFD
+427 IWAPGRNNGEFGAD
-439 DIKDKDDK
+439 DKDDV

-456 KITVEPWNLKEFNA
+456 QITVEPWNLKEFNA
-470 DLRP
+470 ELRP

>member
-31 MGGDLTPQGEPTSM
+31 MGGDLTTQGEPTSM

-55 YSRAINDG
+55 YSRAINDV
-63 NSKTEETTIEKL
+63 NSKTEETTIDKL

-87 KEHEIPFAELE
+87 KEHEISFAELE
-98 EVAGHDNQYA
+98 EVAEHDNQYA

-134 IMKANSAQALAK
+134 IMKANSVQALAK

-154 DITVD
+154 DITTD

-170 GNTLKATAED
+170 GNTLKATD
-180 QPANIPAD
+180 ANQANQIPTE
-188 NQVKVTLQRL
+188 NQVTVTLQRL

-212 QDVQQGAAGNITDL
+212 QGVQQGAAGNITDL

-258 KDYDKNNHFEFADWQ
+258 RDYDKDNHFEFADWQ
-273 NNPQF
+273 NTPQF
-278 KGITPGTADKT
+278 QTITPGAVGKET
-289 GWNTAYAAENL
+289 WNTAYAAENL
-300 TADKFIK
+300 TTDKVIE

-319 PKSGIVVGG
+319 PKSGIAVTGNDPDYTFTETANHI
-328 TAGQRTFKETDGH
+328 TAGAD
-341 IVKGDSYYM
+341 YYM

-356 GGYAFFKE
+356 GGYAFFNKTDGDD
-364 ADATEDILKEWLTSI
+364 DAKVKAWLKHI
-379 GITDTGKQNEAIAAK
+379 GIADGQLDDVAATK
-394 ILYTNGMNY
+394 VLYTGGMNY

-413 DIKRNNFYRADITS
+413 DIKRNNFYRADIKS
-427 IWAPGRNDGKFD
+427 IWAPGRNNGEFGN
-439 DIKDKDDK
+439 DDK
-447 VDEKTNITV
+447 GDVVDEKTNITV
-456 KITVEPWNLKEFNA
+456 KITVEPWTLKEFNA
-470 DLRP
+470 ELRP